1 MELVWWDGTSGV
13 GVEGETLR
21 SQMPRVGGWLSSG
34 RKVALTNSPPPGPTH
49 LLSEEPQWEVGGV
62 TLCPL
67 PPLEGAQADSLQA
80 LQALVHLQGLGQ
92 GLGTSITNAV
102 TRKPAINGTWVNQP
116 FGAARQGR
124 AWGSGS
130 RCGLSLLSGCPG
142 HSFFC
147 LRLVSRWPLQVTP
160 CSL

>member
-1 MELVWWDGTSGV
+1 MELVWWEGTSGV
-13 GVEGETLR
+13 DVEGETLR
-21 SQMPRVGGWLSSG
+21 SQMPRVGGWFCSG
-34 RKVALTNSPPPGPTH
+34 RKVALTDSPPPGPTH
-49 LLSEEPQWEVGGV
+49 LLSEEPHWEGG
-62 TLCPL
+62 
-67 PPLEGAQADSLQA
+67 QADSLQA

-130 RCGLSLLSGCPG
+130 RGEVSLLSGCPVQFLLLEAG
-142 HSFFC
+142 
-147 LRLVSRWPLQVTP
+147 
-160 CSL
+160 